1 MQSSNQPGKI
11 SLPFAASGAK
21 QPIPVASQVG
31 IEDGRASYTDGFP
44 PLTRTP
50 LAAGGKPPFG
60 TDMNGILNSVT
71 AIQQW
76 QSAGGGFKYDA
87 VFSASISGYP
97 AGAMLVRADNSGLWV
112 NTIDG
117 NVSDPDAGGAG
128 WQPAGSGTYTAAMSS
143 ANVTLTALQ
152 ASQSIII
159 ITGILTANLQL
170 VFPAYR
176 KQWIV
181 VNRATGAFTVTC
193 KTASVAGVSILTG
206 TTQAVYCDGTDMLS
220 ATTTTTQQ
228 SIVGGFSNLKSSST
242 GTSAIV
248 TLTAD
253 EVSLEAAAGSYLTVR
268 GVNLTA
274 INISGAGANGLDV
287 GISAQSTW
295 YSLWVISNGTTTAGL
310 LSLSTSSP
318 TMPAGYTFKAR
329 VGWVRT
335 DSTANKYPLRYV
347 QAGTSFQYAP
357 AAATNLTSAPVMIS
371 GASGNP
377 VSPPTW
383 AAVSVSPFIPPTAS
397 RIRIYVTGYNG
408 GTIAAPNNSYGG
420 LSTSA
425 IQGAPIMVSPPA
437 GNSAS
442 NSSMGDFILEST
454 NIYYASGGA
463 ASSITCIGYE
473 DNV

>member
-21 QPIPVASQVG
+21 QPIPVDSQVG

-87 VFSASISGYP
+87 AFSTSIGGYP
-97 AGAMLVRADNSGLWV
+97 AGAMLVRSDNSGLWV
-112 NTIDG
+112 STVDSNT
-117 NVSDPDAGGAG
+117 SDPDAGGAG
-128 WQPAGSGTYTAAMSS
+128 WQPAGAGTYTLAMSS

-159 ITGILTANLQL
+159 ITGTLTANLQL

-193 KTASVAGVSILTG
+193 KTASVVGVPILTG
-206 TTQAVYCDGTDMLS
+206 ATQAIYSDGTDMFS
-220 ATTTTTQQ
+220 TTTTTVQQ
-228 SIVGGFSNLKSSST
+228 SIVGGFSNLRSSAT
-242 GTSAIV
+242 GTSALV
-248 TLTAD
+248 SVAVD
-253 EVSLEAAAGSYLTVR
+253 EISLEASAGNYLTVR
-268 GVNLTA
+268 GVNLTS
-274 INISGAGANGLDV
+274 INISGSGANGLDTGTSV
-287 GISAQSTW
+287 ASTW
-295 YSLWVISNGTTTAGL
+295 YSVWVISNGTTTAGL
-310 LSLSTSSP
+310 FSLSATAP
-318 TMPAGYTFKAR
+318 TMPSGYTFKAR
-329 VGWVRT
+329 VGWIRT
-335 DSTANKYPLRYV
+335 DATANKFPLRFV
-347 QAGTSFQYAP
+347 QLGRSFQYAP
-357 AAATNLTSAPVMIS
+357 AAATNLTNARLMAS

-377 VSPPTW
+377 GSPPTW
-383 AAVSVSPFIPPTAS
+383 IAVPIANFVPTTAA
-397 RIRIYVTGYNG
+397 RIRVYITGYNG
-408 GTIAAPNNSYGG
+408 GTIAAPSIAYDG
-420 LSTSA
+420 LSSSST
-425 IQGAPIMVSPPA
+425 QGAPIMTSPPA

-442 NSSMGDFILEST
+442 NSVMGDFVIESA
-454 NIYYASGGA
+454 NIYYASGGT
-463 ASSITCIGYE
+463 ASGITCIGFE
-473 DNV
+473 DNL